1 MILSQLD
8 RCCDAGRAIVAK
20 FGKIGETP
28 RSHNR
33 EWAHASAAQK
43 MGKMPIYWETRVKPG
58 GDDDY

>member
-1 MILSQLD
+1 M
-8 RCCDAGRAIVAK
+8 AK